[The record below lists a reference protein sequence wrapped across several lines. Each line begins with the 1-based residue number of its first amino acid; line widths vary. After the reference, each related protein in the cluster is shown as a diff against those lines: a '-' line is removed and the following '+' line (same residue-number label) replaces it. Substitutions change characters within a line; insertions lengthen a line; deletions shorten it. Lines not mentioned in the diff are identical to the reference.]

1 MEIKELIER
10 PEIDQ
15 DSKLNTAYSLLK
27 NLLSELRKREIP
39 IEILNSINQEIDKLN
54 GFSGSDKELL
64 KQVRNSQSLILSL
77 VKKELGLVPKGHFQT
92 MWMAMGMATF
102 GIPFGVVFGLT
113 LGNMAFFGIGI
124 PIGMSIGL
132 AIGAGMDKKAQEEGR
147 QLDIEIKA

>member
-1 MEIKELIER
+1 MEIIELIGR
-10 PEIDQ
+10 SEIEQ
-15 DSKLNTAYSLLK
+15 NSKLNAAYSQLK

-39 IEILNSINQEIDKLN
+39 TEILNSINQEINKLN

-64 KQVRNSQSLILSL
+64 KQIRNSQSLILSR

-113 LGNMAFFGIGI
+113 LGNMAFFAIGI
-124 PIGMSIGL
+124 PIGLSIGL
-132 AIGAGMDKKAQEEGR
+132 AIGAGMDKKAQGEGR

>member
-10 PEIDQ
+10 SEIEQ
-15 DSKLNTAYSLLK
+15 NSKLNTAYSLLK

-54 GFSGSDKELL
+54 GFSGSNKELL

>member
-10 PEIDQ
+10 SEIEQ
-15 DSKLNTAYSLLK
+15 NSKLNTAYSLLK

>member
-1 MEIKELIER
+1 
-10 PEIDQ
+10 
-15 DSKLNTAYSLLK
+15 
-27 NLLSELRKREIP
+27 
-39 IEILNSINQEIDKLN
+39 LNSINHEIDKVNIHL
-54 GFSGSDKELL
+54 GSEKELL

-113 LGNMAFFGIGI
+113 LGNMAFFAIGI

>member
-77 VKKELGLVPKGHFQT
+77 VKKELGLVTKGHFQT

-113 LGNMAFFGIGI
+113 LGNMAFFAIGI
-124 PIGMSIGL
+124 TIGMSIGL

>member
-113 LGNMAFFGIGI
+113 LGNMAFFAIGI

>member
-10 PEIDQ
+10 SEIEQ
-15 DSKLNTAYSLLK
+15 NSKLNTAYSLLK

-39 IEILNSINQEIDKLN
+39 IEILNSINEELDKLN

-113 LGNMAFFGIGI
+113 LGNMAFFAIGI